1 MTVRREGPGV
11 LDVSK
16 VLRGLDDH
24 EGRVGWFESARYEDG
39 TPVAYVA
46 TIQEF
51 GSGAIPARPFM
62 RPAVAEH
69 GQEWLDQLA
78 AGAKKAV
85 QPGATLTPLM
95 VLEAVAMMA
104 AGNVGE
110 KISEVTEPP
119 LSQITLIA
127 RKTGKFTGGADVGAA
142 AALVKEGITVSD
154 VSTKP
159 LVDTG
164 QMIQSV
170 TGVVERTR

>member
-46 TIQEF
+46 TIHEF

-104 AGNVGE
+104 AGNVAE
-110 KISEVTEPP
+110 MIQAVNSPP
-119 LSQITLIA
+119 LDPRTVA
-127 RKTGKFTGGADVGAA
+127 RKGFD
-142 AALVKEGITVSD
+142 
-154 VSTKP
+154 KP

-164 QMIQSV
+164 QMFQSV
-170 TGVVERTR
+170 TGKVERTR

>member
-16 VLRGLDDH
+16 ALRGLDDH
-24 EGRVGWFESARYEDG
+24 EGRVGWFETARYEDG

-69 GQEWLDQLA
+69 GREWLDQLA
-78 AGAKKAV
+78 AGGRKAMK
-85 QPGATLTPLM
+85 PGSALTPLM

-110 KISEVTEPP
+110 MIQAVNSPP
-119 LSQITLIA
+119 LDPRTVA
-127 RKTGKFTGGADVGAA
+127 RKG
-142 AALVKEGITVSD
+142 SD
-154 VSTKP
+154 KP